1 MPRKRFKSKIKKSK
15 RIFKTRYII
24 YLVCIYLFS
33 NLTFSYLQNKKINI
47 NNKDFLNVLLSSSNN
62 FTKKEY
68 DNNKLINSIVK
79 LFTNVDISSP
89 VTALDYK
96 MAINSIKS
104 DDSHTDSYDN
114 VEELEKISNYIEDP
128 NPIDINDPIVYIYNS
143 HQLENYNINNSEIY
157 NIKPNVMM
165 TSYMIRENLNKANI
179 NTIVEEENV
188 TEILRVNNWKG
199 SKAYDVTRML
209 INDARDK
216 NKSLKYF
223 IDIHRDSVTHDKTTI
238 TIDGKA
244 YARFYFVIGLENPNY
259 EENMK
264 FANKLNSML
273 NNRKKGISKGILQ
286 KQGKGV
292 NGVYNQDIDSN
303 VILIEVGGYEN
314 TIEEVNNSVEI
325 LSDVLIKYIKE
336 DTNETG

>member
-1 MPRKRFKSKIKKSK
+1 MK
-15 RIFKTRYII
+15 
-24 YLVCIYLFS
+24 LFS
-33 NLTFSYLQNKKINI
+33 K
-47 NNKDFLNVLLSSSNN
+47 
-62 FTKKEY
+62 
-68 DNNKLINSIVK
+68 
-79 LFTNVDISSP
+79 VDISSP

-96 MAINSIKS
+96 IAVNVVKN

-128 NPIDINDPIVYIYNS
+128 NPTNINNPIVYIYNS
-143 HQLENYNINNSEIY
+143 HQLENYNTLNTEVY

-165 TSYMIRENLNKANI
+165 TSYMIRENLNKAGI

-209 INDARDK
+209 INDAKDK

-238 TIDGKA
+238 TINDVS

-259 EENMK
+259 MENMK
-264 FANKLNSML
+264 FAKSLDAMLNSAY
-273 NNRKKGISKGILQ
+273 KGISKGILQ
-286 KQGKGV
+286 KQGQSV

-314 TIEEVNNSVEI
+314 TIEEVNNSVDI
-325 LSDVLIKYIKE
+325 LSEVLIKYIKE
-336 DTNETG
+336 DNNES

>member
-1 MPRKRFKSKIKKSK
+1 MPRKRFKSKKPRKKKIIK
-15 RIFKTRYII
+15 IRYIF
-24 YLVCIYLFS
+24 YLICIYLIS
-33 NLTFSYLQNKKINI
+33 NLTFSYLKDKEISI
-47 NNKDFLNVLLSSSNN
+47 NNKDFIKVLLSANN
-62 FTKKEY
+62 NITKKEY
-68 DNNKLINSIVK
+68 NSNKIINSVVE

-96 MAINSIKS
+96 IASNVVKN
-104 DDSHTDSYDN
+104 DNSHTDSYDN

-128 NPIDINDPIVYIYNS
+128 NPTDISDPIVYIYNS
-143 HQLENYNINNSEIY
+143 HQLENYNTANTEVY

-165 TSYMIRENLNKANI
+165 TSYMIRENLNKAGI

-209 INDARDK
+209 INDAKDK

-238 TIDGKA
+238 TIGDVN

-264 FANKLNSML
+264 FAKALDSML
-273 NNRKKGISKGILQ
+273 NSTHKGISKGILQ
-286 KQGKGV
+286 KQGKSV
-292 NGVYNQDIDSN
+292 NGVYNQDIDPN

-314 TIEEVNNSVEI
+314 TIEEVNNSVDV
-325 LSDVLIKYIKE
+325 LSDALIKYIKE
-336 DTNETG
+336 DTNES